1 MIIKIAIER
10 MKIKNKN
17 KINFI
22 LDRIVKLKWKI
33 NLAKRL
39 KKMRI
44 KIDIKNKKE
53 FFYWKKKLKRKIT
66 LIKRKK

>member
-22 LDRIVKLKWKI
+22 LDRIVKLK
-33 NLAKRL
+33 
-39 KKMRI
+39 
-44 KIDIKNKKE
+44 
-53 FFYWKKKLKRKIT
+53 
-66 LIKRKK
+66 

>member
-10 MKIKNKN
+10 MKNKNKN

-39 KKMRI
+39 K
-44 KIDIKNKKE
+44 E
-53 FFYWKKKLKRKIT
+53 WELKLT
-66 LIKRKK
+66 

>member
-44 KIDIKNKKE
+44 KIDIKNKKN
-53 FFYWKKKLKRKIT
+53 FFYWKIKLKRKIT

>member
-33 NLAKRL
+33 NLVKRL
-39 KKMRI
+39 K
-44 KIDIKNKKE
+44 E
-53 FFYWKKKLKRKIT
+53 WELKLT
-66 LIKRKK
+66 